1 MNPPQSSLRVLH
13 IGKYHPPFVGGMENF
28 LGDLLPTLERYGITT
43 AALVHGH
50 EFGRKSAYGQD
61 KENRIYRVP
70 TYGNLL
76 FAPISPAFPVY
87 LLRLIVD
94 FKPHILHMHLP
105 NISAFW
111 AILSSRARKL
121 PWIVQWQS
129 DVIFSEINAR
139 LAAVYRPVEQY
150 LLGKANQIIVATPP
164 YLSSSSA
171 LSKWQEKC
179 QVIPLGLNEKRLEK
193 PQGSALEWAEK
204 VWQPGKMRVLAIGR
218 LTYYKGHEILIKAA
232 AKVPQTHTLIIGKG
246 DLKDRLDY
254 LVRTWGLKERVELI
268 GFVSDEKRTALLATC
283 DVLCL
288 PSIERTEAFGLVLLE
303 AMTFSKPV
311 VVSNVPGSGMGWI
324 VCHEKTGLHVVPG
337 DVDDLSKALQLL
349 FDHPEKRRIMGSAGK
364 KRFNELFRIEQT
376 AKRTAGLYQEVIDIN
391 AGRSSQR
398 QFHPA

>member
-1 MNPPQSSLRVLH
+1 MNLPQPSLRVLH

-28 LGDLLPTLERYGITT
+28 IGDLLPALEECGITT

-50 EFGRKSAYGQD
+50 EFGRKRAYGQD
-61 KENRIYRVP
+61 KENRIYRAS
-70 TYGNLL
+70 TYGNIF

-111 AILSSRARKL
+111 AILSSRARKI

-129 DVIFSEINAR
+129 DVTFSEINR
-139 LAAVYRPVEQY
+139 HLAAVYRPVEQH
-150 LLGKANQIIVATPP
+150 LLGKAKQIIVATPP

-171 LSKWQEKC
+171 LSKWQDKC

-193 PQGSALEWAEK
+193 PRAGALEWAEK

-232 AKVPQTHTLIIGKG
+232 AKVPQTHTLIVGKG
-246 DLKDRLDY
+246 DLKDRLDN

-268 GFVSDEKRTALLATC
+268 GFVSDEKRTGLLATC

-311 VVSNVPGSGMGWI
+311 IVSNVPGSGMGWI
-324 VCHEKTGLHVVPG
+324 VCHKETGLHVAPG
-337 DVDDLSKALQLL
+337 DVEDLSKALQLL
-349 FDHPEKRRIMGSAGK
+349 FDEPGQGEVLGRAGK
-364 KRFNELFRIEQT
+364 RRFNELFRIEQT
-376 AKRTAGLYQEVIDIN
+376 AKRTAGLYREVIDIG
-391 AGRSSQR
+391 AG
-398 QFHPA
+398 